1 MVWAHLDK
9 FRDLGLLLVR
19 AVFGLYMA
27 FGHGLGKITG
37 GPEQWAQLGGVLEGI
52 LGFGFLPTFWGLM
65 AALAEFVGALL
76 VAAGLLARP
85 AALVLVINM
94 FVAAMAHITGVI
106 DGSPESA
113 ILYGVAFLGLLLTGP
128 GAYSIDDQ
136 L

>member
-1 MVWAHLDK
+1 
-9 FRDLGLLLVR
+9 
-19 AVFGLYMA
+19 
-27 FGHGLGKITG
+27 
-37 GPEQWAQLGGVLEGI
+37 
-52 LGFGFLPTFWGLM
+52 M